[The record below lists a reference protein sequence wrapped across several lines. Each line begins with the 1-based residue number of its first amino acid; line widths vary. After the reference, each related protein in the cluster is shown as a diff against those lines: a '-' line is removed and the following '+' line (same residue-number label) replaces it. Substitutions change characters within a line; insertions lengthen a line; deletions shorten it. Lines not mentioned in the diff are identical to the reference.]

1 MAGRR
6 TQDPRTVMEQ
16 MLRNMD
22 RTYEEIAAD
31 FETLARNL
39 GERGVTISA
48 RHLRRLA
55 SGERVGTTPATR
67 RVLQALFGASVD
79 DLLSPYGPERSGAQR
94 AEIRQTDAEVLTMA
108 ARRSREFTLSSQVVS
123 GTEAVDR
130 LSDEVREIAS
140 IFQREPIPAVL
151 GRLVGAQDAVLTALE
166 LRQTPANARQLY
178 FLAAIVSGLLAYVGN
193 DMGKPQIALEHS
205 RSGLVWA
212 QFTDHNG
219 LRAWIK
225 AIQSHICYWAGRSW
239 EAVRYAQAGAE
250 LTSGQAGSTVV
261 PFLIA
266 SQGRARAALGDSEQ
280 ARVLLERAA
289 DAFERVVPDELDG
302 FGGLCTFGQPRRLA
316 MAARSLAG
324 FPDLT
329 DTAQNYADQAVEA
342 YEDRNGEFW
351 DYAGQADSITSLALA
366 RLASREVEGA
376 AESLRPVLELAPE
389 QRVHDIVAT
398 VNLVHA
404 GLNRFAPERKARD
417 LQEEIEA
424 FTRISLPGFPT

>member
-39 GERGVTISA
+39 GERGVTISP

-67 RVLQALFGASVD
+67 RVLQAMFGTSVD
-79 DLLSPYGPERSGAQR
+79 DLLSPYGSEHSGVHR

-108 ARRSREFTLSSQVVS
+108 ARRSREFTLSQVLS

-140 IFQREPIPAVL
+140 IFQREPIPVVL

-178 FLAAIVSGLLAYVGN
+178 FLATIVSGLLAYVGN
-193 DMGKPQIALEHS
+193 DMGKPQTALEHS

-212 QFTDHNG
+212 EYTDHNG

-225 AIQSHICYWAGRSW
+225 AIQSHICFWAGRSW
-239 EAVRYAQAGAE
+239 EALRYAEAGAE

-266 SQGRARAALGDSEQ
+266 SQARARAALGDSEQ

-289 DAFERVVPDELDG
+289 DALERVVPDELDG
-302 FGGLCTFGQPRRLA
+302 FGGLCTFGQPRRLY
-316 MAARSLAG
+316 MAARSLAV
-324 FPDLT
+324 FPELT
-329 DTAQNYADQAVEA
+329 ETAQDYANQAIEA
-342 YEDRNGEFW
+342 YADRNGEFW
-351 DYAGQADSITSLALA
+351 DYAGQADSIISLALA

-376 AESLRPVLELAPE
+376 AESLRPVLELVPE

-398 VNLVHA
+398 VKLVHA
-404 GLNRFAPERKARD
+404 ELNRFAPERKARE

-424 FTRISLPGFPT
+424 FTRTSLPCFPT

>member
-16 MLRNMD
+16 MLRGMD

-31 FETLARNL
+31 FEALARSL
-39 GERGVTISA
+39 GERGVTISP

-79 DLLSPYGPERSGAQR
+79 DLLSPCGREKPGTRP
-94 AEIRQTDAEVLTMA
+94 AEICQTDAETLAMA
-108 ARRSREFTLSSQVVS
+108 ARRSRDFTLSSQVVS
-123 GTEAVDR
+123 STEAVDR

-140 IFQREPIPAVL
+140 IYQREPIPVVL
-151 GRLVGAQDAVLTALE
+151 GRLVIAHDAVLTALE

-178 FLAAIVSGLLAYVGN
+178 FLATIVSGLLAYVGN
-193 DMGKPQIALEHS
+193 DTGRPQIALEHS

-212 QFTDHNG
+212 EYTDHKG
-219 LRAWIK
+219 LRAWIR

-239 EAVRYAQAGAE
+239 EAIRYAQAGAE
-250 LTSGQAGSTVV
+250 LTSGQPGSTVV

-266 SQGRARAALGDSEQ
+266 SQARARAALGDSEQ
-280 ARVLLERAA
+280 TRVLLDGAA
-289 DAFERVVPDELDG
+289 DASERVVPDELDD
-302 FGGLCTFGQPRRLA
+302 FGGMCTFGHPRRLA
-316 MAARSLAG
+316 MAARSLAV
-324 FPDLT
+324 FPDLAQA
-329 DTAQNYADQAVEA
+329 AQNYANQAVDA
-342 YEDRNGEFW
+342 YENRNGEFW
-351 DYAGQADSITSLALA
+351 DYAGQADSIISLTLA
-366 RLASREVEGA
+366 RLADREVEGA
-376 AESLRPVLELAPE
+376 AESLRPVLELVPE
-389 QRVHDIVAT
+389 KRVYDIVAT

-404 GLNRFAPERKARD
+404 ELNRFAPERRARD

-424 FTRISLPGFPT
+424 FTRTSLPSFPM